1 MSSVDV
7 AMLDSPGLNFA
18 VVKVPHEVIEQQSLA
33 DEFIAGAVLRLK
45 CRVVLVGD
53 KGKRK
58 VGRPDLLGFLQ
69 YVNVKRLPWQ
79 RMDLL

>member
-7 AMLDSPGLNFA
+7 AVLDSPGLNFA
-18 VVKVPHEVIEQQSLA
+18 VVKVPDEVIEQQSLA
-33 DEFIAGAVLRLK
+33 DEFIAGAVVRLK

-53 KGKRK
+53 QGKRK